1 MLKHYQEF
9 QDVLEDYVTSE
20 RAKQVL
26 QNMQLVLLIAAT
38 SSGKNTIIQHLI
50 ESGKYYYIVSDT
62 TRQPRENDGV
72 LEQNGKE
79 YWFRT
84 EEEVLADL
92 KAGEYLEAEI
102 IHGQQVSGISIREL
116 EKAQVQ
122 GKIAITDIDLQGVHN
137 VIKAKTDAI
146 AIMVLPPSFEE
157 WQRRLASRGKMRPDE
172 QKRRL
177 NTASNIFEDGLRQNY
192 YDFVIAE
199 NVEQS
204 GAIVD
209 AIVAGKSNP
218 HQGRAQG
225 VIENLQ
231 SSLHE
236 KISNPF
242 GNT

>member
-9 QDVLEDYVTSE
+9 QDILEDYVTSE

>member
-177 NTASNIFEDGLRQNY
+177 KTASNIFEDGLRQNY